1 MIFKGFINWFFFLPT
16 DVGTFSYPHTIAYCC
31 LTVYNSFL
39 KSNLLHQN
47 LSHSSLNL
55 LIRQNNLKL
64 CQESSFVY
72 QNKFNGILKF
82 YRMKIVL
89 CQRSFYILPSLFRS
103 IRKCHCEGFGGWFD
117 CEICKILYE
126 FLQQNF
132 VSVWSLVLIILVFN
146 LNL

>member
-31 LTVYNSFL
+31 PTVYNSFL

-55 LIRQNNLKL
+55 LIRQNNFKL

-82 YRMKIVL
+82 VSDVFIHYQVCLEVQESAIVKDLEVGLTVKYVKPFTNFCSKTLYLYDPLCSSYWYSIYMYR
-89 CQRSFYILPSLFRS
+89 S
-103 IRKCHCEGFGGWFD
+103 WF
-117 CEICKILYE
+117 
-126 FLQQNF
+126 
-132 VSVWSLVLIILVFN
+132 
-146 LNL
+146 